1 MDQPRSQDTPMDSVV
16 VVRLTRELRAAL
28 RAQADD
34 EDRTVASL
42 LRVCARAYLDTHPQQ
57 SS

>member
-16 VVRLTRELRAAL
+16 VVRLTRDLRAAL
-28 RAQADD
+28 RTQADA

-42 LRVCARAYLDTHPQQ
+42 LRVCARVYLDAHPT
-57 SS
+57 S